1 MSSAAVGGCEPIT
14 AGAERE
20 NDVVDTPDIVRP
32 PQQLVDGLAA
42 IGSATASSELN
53 KLGIRSAHIRGP
65 VSFTPGASVA
75 GPALT
80 LQFMPKRED
89 LYQVDEY
96 AEPEKQLHRHVLYH
110 TRPGDVVVVDARGD
124 MASGVFGEMM
134 LTYFQARG
142 GLGVIVDGCIRDF
155 SKARKLG
162 LGLWLRGV
170 TPNFHSQTDIFPTAV
185 NVPVACGNTVVVPG
199 DIIVADD
206 DGAVVVPIKLAP
218 MLLAAASEH
227 AEWEEFS
234 RMRLRQGGDLRV
246 YYPLS
251 PGAWP
256 EYERWRDAQADDT
269 PPNGTPSDT
278 ASAATLTPRTDDAQ
292 ANQADPA

>member
-1 MSSAAVGGCEPIT
+1 MFRSSCPSRWKVT
-14 AGAERE
+14 
-20 NDVVDTPDIVRP
+20 DVIETQDIVRP
-32 PQQLVDGLAA
+32 PQHLVTGLAA

-53 KLGIRSAHIRGP
+53 RLGIRSVHIRGP
-65 VSFTPGASVA
+65 VPHTPGVSVA

-124 MASGVFGEMM
+124 LGSGVFGEMM
-134 LTYFQARG
+134 LTYFKGRG
-142 GLGVIVDGCIRDF
+142 GLGVVVDGCIRDF
-155 SKARKLG
+155 GKAKKLG
-162 LGLWLRGV
+162 LGLWLTGT

-185 NVPVACGNTVVVPG
+185 NVPIACGNTVVEPG

-206 DGAVVVPIKLAP
+206 DGAVVVPVKFAPKLLEIANQ
-218 MLLAAASEH
+218 H

-234 RMRLRQGGDLRV
+234 RMRLAQGGELRK

-251 PGAWP
+251 EEARP
-256 EYERWRDAQADDT
+256 EYEQWRKAQ
-269 PPNGTPSDT
+269 
-278 ASAATLTPRTDDAQ
+278 SAVEGIGGVE
-292 ANQADPA
+292 